1 MSVVGGIL
9 VDVGNGTSSPVF
21 VGRAGEI
28 ATLSG
33 ALREAEDAEPRTVL
47 IAGEAGV
54 GKTRLVT
61 EFASTATAAGARV
74 LVGGALELGA
84 EGLPYA
90 PFTAALRSL
99 VRELGVDAVSRLVP
113 DVGALAPCLPELGR
127 PDRNAGD
134 PTARGPLFEAFLE
147 LVEGLAAQRRLVLVI
162 EDLQWADRS
171 TRELL
176 VFILRS
182 LRVPGVL
189 LIATYRSDD
198 LHRRHPLRPLLA
210 ELARVPRVERLDLGR
225 LSRHDVAAQA
235 AGILGHEPEPALVD
249 LLVGRA
255 EGNPLF
261 VEALL
266 CCEDEGRY
274 DISESLRDLLL
285 RTVERLPD
293 PAQRV
298 LRVASAGGTRIGHR
312 LLAAVTPESDRE
324 LAEALR
330 AAVEANILVVD
341 EETFAFRHALIRET
355 VHDELLPGENTALH
369 QRYAEAIEAD
379 PSLVP
384 PDRRSV
390 EIAHHWYA
398 AHVIDRAVTAAWAA
412 AEEAGA
418 AFAFGEQL
426 ALLERVLALWDRAPD
441 AASRLPVDHVGLLEA
456 AGQTARTA
464 GDPARADSYATAGL
478 AELDADREPMR
489 AAALLELRGR
499 SRQQIGHLARFDD
512 LRQAARL
519 AEAEPDREMAAR
531 VLAFLAGVEILHCF
545 DEQARATAER
555 ALALSR
561 RIGADGSAAH
571 ALTTL
576 ALCDSYVGDLDGA
589 LRRLDE
595 AQALAERCGDDESL
609 LRCLVDRSDML
620 MGAGQ
625 YERAVAVA
633 RSGAGR
639 ARAAGLGRN
648 HGAFLAINVAE
659 AQLAMGHWP
668 DAVEVIDDALDLDPP
683 PTHRRF
689 LIQLRAVIA
698 LRRGEIDAATRTAGR
713 SAGADL
719 AADPI
724 PQHRLPQFR
733 LEAELALAH
742 GDPARAVDLMEGPA
756 LLDPRPTPA
765 RHAWPLLAIGARAC
779 GELRDRAAALHDHAA
794 AARADSVLDRLTER
808 AGALAATD
816 ACQESDRLTFVA
828 ERLRG
833 DAAAELAA
841 WDAVAALR
849 ATLKEPYDQ
858 AYAEFRAA
866 EAAVRSGDRAGA
878 GDRLATAA
886 GLAAPLPA
894 RGLEREITLLA
905 QRARITFPV
914 GSPAEAAPM
923 PGGAP
928 ISRTTIGLTER
939 ELDVLR
945 LVTDGKSNREIGATL
960 FISPKTAS
968 VHVSNI
974 LAKLD
979 VDSRTA
985 AAATAH
991 QLRLFDE
998 AAARR
1003 SRSAARSG

>member
-9 VDVGNGTSSPVF
+9 AGVTRGTSSPVF
-21 VGRAGEI
+21 VGRTAELAALG
-28 ATLSG
+28 A
-33 ALREAEDAEPRTVL
+33 ALREAGDAESQTVL

-61 EFASTATAAGARV
+61 EFAGVATRAGCRV

-84 EGLPYA
+84 EGLPYT

-99 VRELGVDAVSRLVP
+99 VRDIGVDAVGALVP
-113 DVGALAPCLPELGR
+113 DVGDLAPCLPELGR
-127 PDRNAGD
+127 SDRRPGD
-134 PTARGPLFEAFLE
+134 ETARAPLFEGFLQ
-147 LVEGLAAQRRLVLVI
+147 LLEGLAAQRPLVLVI
-162 EDLQWADRS
+162 EDLHWADRS

-176 VFILRS
+176 VFLVRS
-182 LRVPGVL
+182 LRTSGVL

-210 ELARVPRVERLDLGR
+210 ELARVPGVERLDLDR
-225 LSRHDVAAQA
+225 LSRPDVAAQA
-235 AGILGHEPEPALVD
+235 AGILGREPEPALVD

-266 CCEDEGRY
+266 SCEDDGRY

-293 PAQRV
+293 SAQRV
-298 LRVASAGGTRIGHR
+298 LRVAAAGGNRVGHR
-312 LLAAVTPESDRE
+312 LLDAVTTENDND

-355 VHDELLPGENTALH
+355 VHDELLPGEATALH

-384 PDRRSV
+384 PDRRNV
-390 EIAHHWYA
+390 EIAYHWHA

-412 AEEAGA
+412 AEDAGST
-418 AFAFGEQL
+418 FAYAEKL
-426 ALLERVLALWDRAPD
+426 ALLERVLALWDRAPG

-464 GDPARADSYATAGL
+464 GDPARADSYATAALG
-478 AELDADREPMR
+478 ELDADREPLR

-499 SRQQIGHLARFDD
+499 SRQQIGHTERFDD
-512 LRQAARL
+512 LREAARL
-519 AEAEPDREMAAR
+519 AEAQPDHEMAAR
-531 VLAFLAGVEILHCF
+531 VLAFLAGVEMLHSL

-576 ALCDSYVGDLDGA
+576 AMCDTYRGDLDGA
-589 LRRLDE
+589 LRRFDE
-595 AQALAERCGDDESL
+595 SSELADRCGDDESL
-609 LRCLVDRSDML
+609 FRAMVDRSDAL
-620 MGAGQ
+620 MGAGRYDQ
-625 YERAVAVA
+625 AIAVA
-633 RSGAGR
+633 RSGTGR
-639 ARAAGLGRN
+639 AAAAGLARN

-659 AQLAMGHWP
+659 AQYALGQWP
-668 DAVEVIDDALDLDPP
+668 DAVEVIDDALALDPP

-689 LIQLRAVIA
+689 LVQLRAAIA
-698 LRRGEIDAATRTAGR
+698 LRRGDIDDAARTTAQYV
-713 SAGADL
+713 GADL

-724 PQHRLPQFR
+724 AQHRLPQFR
-733 LEAELALAH
+733 LEAEVALAS
-742 GDPARAVDLMEGPA
+742 GDPARAVDLMEEA
-756 LLDPRPTPA
+756 AILDPRPTPA

-779 GELRDRAAALHDHAA
+779 VELRAQAAALHDPPA
-794 AARADSVLDRLTER
+794 AARADSVLSQLTDR
-808 AGALAATD
+808 AQGMAA
-816 ACQESDRLTFVA
+816 ANMCQEADRLTFEA
-828 ERLRG
+828 ERHRG

-841 WDAVAALR
+841 WDSAAALR
-849 ATLKEPYDQ
+849 ARLAEPFEQ
-858 AYAEFRAA
+858 AYAEFRAG
-866 EAAVRSGDRAGA
+866 EAAMRSGDRGGA
-878 GDRLATAA
+878 GDRLARAR
-886 GLAAPLPA
+886 GLAARLPA
-894 RGLEREITLLA
+894 RSLEQEITLLA
-905 QRARITFPV
+905 QRARITI
-914 GSPAEAAPM
+914 PAGPPAASTTTPSSTN
-923 PGGAP
+923 GD
-928 ISRTTIGLTER
+928 RTTTGLTDR

-945 LVTDGKSNREIGATL
+945 LVTDGRTNREIGATL

-974 LAKLD
+974 LAKLG

-991 QLRLFDE
+991 HLRLFDPIDT
-998 AAARR
+998 R
-1003 SRSAARSG
+1003 STRPAARSG